1 MCMLYLDLKISKDS
15 SSSLSTV
22 CLTTAIWNVNHIKK
36 VSLFWKSCRTC
47 IRSTFEGVL
56 IKKQKQREMKTLTS
70 AVVQGTKIWKLHV
83 FLRSSQASPQWQSVC
98 KVSKRASLF
107 VASLEQLC
115 SLLFPLDHICYSGWI
130 PVFIHELKLLKVPD
144 PCSCTISQLR
154 ELYYSVVSYTPQLHG
169 PLCGN
174 LHLLQ
179 QLYAM
184 AWGPRDNLVTKNILS
199 LKENLNNTYIAFPVH
214 KFLV

>member
-115 SLLFPLDHICYSGWI
+115 SLLFPLDHIRYSGWI
-130 PVFIHELKLLKVPD
+130 PVFIHELKLLDVSD
-144 PCSCTISQLR
+144 PGSYTISQL
-154 ELYYSVVSYTPQLHG
+154 QHG
-169 PLCGN
+169 PWATLWQEK
-174 LHLLQ
+174 LVQILIRLLLIKHTTRIIKSSNQ
-179 QLYAM
+179 ELGFQVY
-184 AWGPRDNLVTKNILS
+184 
-199 LKENLNNTYIAFPVH
+199 
-214 KFLV
+214 